1 MGTHSPTYLFREAVI
16 TCLSTANPRVNQ
28 KGTDMKV
35 DRIDH
40 LVLTVQDVEKAF
52 EFYDQ
57 VLGMEVILLENNR
70 KALRFGEQ
78 KINLHELGTK
88 FALNALH
95 PTCGSEDVCFL
106 TSVPLPEVVDHLRA
120 CSVYIVMGPTVRSG
134 ATGPIQSVYF
144 RDPDANI
151 IEVANHADR

>member
-1 MGTHSPTYLFREAVI
+1 
-16 TCLSTANPRVNQ
+16 
-28 KGTDMKV
+28 MKV

-40 LVLTVQDVEKAF
+40 LVLTVQDVEKTC
-52 EFYDQ
+52 EFYFR
-57 VLGMEVILLENNR
+57 VLGMEVIPLENNR

-78 KINLHELGTK
+78 KINLHELGTN

-120 CSVYIVMGPTVRSG
+120 CGVDVVMGPIVRSG

-144 RDPDANI
+144 RDPGGNI
-151 IEVANHADR
+151 IEVANPADHKKEGNRR